1 MTRKQLLEHLSKELG
16 NLPVAHLMMANI
28 AFDENSHA
36 SHWKWNMNSLIK
48 NITNIFGY
56 EKVGEYNGP
65 FLAILAGISLSSLLK
80 SFYIFY
86 NLEI

>member
-1 MTRKQLLEHLSKELG
+1 
-16 NLPVAHLMMANI
+16 
-28 AFDENSHA
+28 
-36 SHWKWNMNSLIK
+36 MNSLIK